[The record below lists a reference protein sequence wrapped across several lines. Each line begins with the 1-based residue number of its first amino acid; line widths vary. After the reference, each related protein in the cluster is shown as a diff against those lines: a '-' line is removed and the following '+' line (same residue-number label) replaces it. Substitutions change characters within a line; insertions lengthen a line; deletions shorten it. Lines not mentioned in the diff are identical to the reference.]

1 MATTF
6 DAKSFRDMFLAGA
19 ANLNSKKDYIN
30 ELNVFPVPDGDTGS
44 NMTLTILS
52 AVSEVEALPDNF
64 DMKMLCK
71 AISSGSLKGA
81 RGNSGV
87 ILSQILRGLTKCFQ
101 EYDEIDTTIVTKAF
115 SSAVESAFKAVMKP
129 KEGTI
134 LTVAKAVA
142 DEANRIVDSE
152 KDIEAFAV
160 KVVEAGQKA
169 LDNTPNQLPIL
180 KEAGVV
186 DSGGMGLI
194 TVLYGGLYK
203 LQGKEIALLNTN
215 EGVKKQRGAGVMS
228 GNGPSKG
235 RGSAYDAD
243 IKFTYC
249 TEFIIMLDNEIKDSD
264 RDSLKEFLLGLG
276 DSLVFVY
283 DDDYIKV
290 HVHTDH
296 PGQAFEKAIEFGQL
310 TNMKIDNMR
319 EEHQEAKE
327 HAASIKD
334 SLNLDMEVTPEAL
347 EEAKAHDEAK
357 AKAEF
362 AAIKDMSNEPRKNMG
377 LIAVSI
383 GRGMNEIFKGLGVD
397 YLVEGGQTMNPST
410 EDMLSAIAHVNADNI
425 FIFPNNKNIIM
436 AANQARDLTE
446 DKNIVIIPTTTVPQG
461 VSAIICFNPEGD
473 VEDNE
478 ETFKGIIDNVKTGQV
493 TYAVRDTK
501 INGIEVHKEDIMG
514 MDDGGIKTVGS
525 DIEETT
531 LNLIKEMVDEDTELI
546 SVYKGQDVSDK
557 DSDALLSKLEEAYPD
572 CDVEMN
578 DGGQPVYYYILSV
591 E

>member
-1 MATTF
+1 
-6 DAKSFRDMFLAGA
+6 MFLAGA

-52 AVSEVEALPDNF
+52 AVSEVEALPNNF
-64 DMKMLCK
+64 TMDMLCK

-87 ILSQILRGLTKCFQ
+87 ILSQILRGLTKSFK
-101 EYDEIDTTIVTKAF
+101 EHNEIDTNHTAVAF
-115 SSAVESAFKAVMKP
+115 KSAVESAFKAVMKP

-134 LTVAKAVA
+134 LTVAKAIS
-142 DEANRIVDSE
+142 DEASNIANEVT
-152 KDIEAFAV
+152 DIEEFLV
-160 KVVEAGQKA
+160 KVAAAGQKA

-186 DSGGMGLI
+186 DSGGMGLM
-194 TVLYGGLYK
+194 TVLYGALYK
-203 LQGKEIALLNTN
+203 LQGKEIALLSTDD
-215 EGVKKQRGAGVMS
+215 GVKRQRGAGVMS
-228 GNGPSKG
+228 GNGPRKG
-235 RGSAYDAD
+235 KGSSYDAD
-243 IKFTYC
+243 ITFTYC
-249 TEFIIMLDNEIKDSD
+249 TEFIVMLD
-264 RDSLKEFLLGLG
+264 KELEDKEREAFKEYLLGLG

-283 DDDYIKV
+283 DDDYIKI

-296 PGQAFEKAIEFGQL
+296 PGKAFEKGIEFGQL

-327 HAASIKD
+327 HAQSVKASLD
-334 SLNLDMEVTPEAL
+334 LDMDLSPEAL
-347 EEAKAHDEAK
+347 AEAKAHDEAK
-357 AKAEF
+357 AKEEF
-362 AAIKDMSNEPRKNMG
+362 AKLKKSDIVDMPHKDMG
-377 LIAVSI
+377 IIAVSI
-383 GRGMNEIFKGLGVD
+383 GKGMNDIFNGLGVD

-410 EDMLSAIAHVNADNI
+410 EDMLSAINHVNADNI

-473 VEDNE
+473 VTENE
-478 ETFKGIIDNVKTGQV
+478 ETFKGVIANVKTGQV

-501 INGIEVHKEDIMG
+501 INGVEVHKEDIMG
-514 MDDGGIKTVGS
+514 MDDSGIQAVGK
-525 DIEETT
+525 DIEATT
-531 LNLIKEMVDEDTELI
+531 IELIEKMVDSDSELI
-546 SVYKGQDVSDK
+546 SIYKGAEVSSK
-557 DSDALLSKLEEAYPD
+557 DADDLLSKISEKFPE
-572 CDVEMN
+572 CDVDMN